1 MYLGCMTLI
10 GVHIYNFVRL
20 QLSFIEMFIFSGE
33 TPMAKASTGVAEI
46 ILKSQ
51 QKLSLKCLSAQA
63 VKRHGLSFI
72 GTV

>member
-1 MYLGCMTLI
+1 MIATLI
-10 GVHIYNFVRL
+10 YQDYYFL
-20 QLSFIEMFIFSGE
+20 GE

>member
-1 MYLGCMTLI
+1 MTLI
-10 GVHIYNFVRL
+10 RVQLCVITTLIYK
-20 QLSFIEMFIFSGE
+20 IIIFSGE